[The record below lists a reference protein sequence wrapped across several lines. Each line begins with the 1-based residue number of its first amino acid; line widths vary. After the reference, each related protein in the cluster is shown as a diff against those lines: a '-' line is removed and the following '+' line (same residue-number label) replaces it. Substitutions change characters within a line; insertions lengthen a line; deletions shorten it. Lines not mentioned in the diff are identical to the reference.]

1 MSDKGSQR
9 SSGAWG
15 STWGSRGRRSKP
27 GDSSLGDLKDPG
39 ETLDASQAALA
50 VEAASDTGDK
60 VQAAVNWAEKFEAK
74 QTKTDAKDL
83 EKESKEAQN
92 EASS

>member
-15 STWGSRGRRSKP
+15 SRGRRSKS
-27 GDSSLGDLKDPG
+27 GDFSLGDLKDAG
-39 ETLDASQAALA
+39 ETFDASQAALA

-74 QTKTDAKDL
+74 QAKIDAKEL
-83 EKESKEAQN
+83 EKESKEAQDA
-92 EASS
+92 ASS